1 MADIWNENVILGIDT
16 QARPGCLECTE
27 GWNSKSPPRSGQ
39 YQGNLPFVNIFV
51 LFFIV
56 MKT

>member
-16 QARPGCLECTE
+16 QARPGYFECTE
-27 GWNSKSPPRSGQ
+27 GWNSKRPPRSGQ

-51 LFFIV
+51 LFSLS
-56 MKT
+56 